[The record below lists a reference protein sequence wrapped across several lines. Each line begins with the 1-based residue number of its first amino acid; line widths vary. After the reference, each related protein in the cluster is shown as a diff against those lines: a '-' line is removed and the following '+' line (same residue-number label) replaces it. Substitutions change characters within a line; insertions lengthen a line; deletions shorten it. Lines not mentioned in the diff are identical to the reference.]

1 MWIIIHL
8 KLLKMA
14 PFDRSYD
21 FPSVCHCQYRPIAL
35 YCTIFKIFDVEEYRV
50 FEIKVGGQ
58 SPCELMHDLYIVKI
72 FRLKRYPFALMVYGS
87 VFIHFYT
94 ATQKSI
100 RVRRCVT
107 VVQGCWRSSKLV
119 PIQSQYVTSYLSS
132 TVKKTAWC
140 AFVFT
145 RYLLVTEGQTDGRTN
160 SRHRLCLSR
169 ALACMDWERQKRQ
182 CL

>member
-72 FRLKRYPFALMVYGS
+72 FRLKRYPFALMVWICLYSLLHSDPKKYKGKKVRYG
-87 VFIHFYT
+87 
-94 ATQKSI
+94 
-100 RVRRCVT
+100 
-107 VVQGCWRSSKLV
+107 RSGLLKV
-119 PIQSQYVTSYLSS
+119 IEIGTNPKPICNFL
-132 TVKKTAWC
+132 
-140 AFVFT
+140 FVFHCKKD
-145 RYLLVTEGQTDGRTN
+145 RVMCVCIHKVPACDGRTDRRTDKQPAPSMPK
-160 SRHRLCLSR
+160 SRFS
-169 ALACMDWERQKRQ
+169 MD
-182 CL
+182 